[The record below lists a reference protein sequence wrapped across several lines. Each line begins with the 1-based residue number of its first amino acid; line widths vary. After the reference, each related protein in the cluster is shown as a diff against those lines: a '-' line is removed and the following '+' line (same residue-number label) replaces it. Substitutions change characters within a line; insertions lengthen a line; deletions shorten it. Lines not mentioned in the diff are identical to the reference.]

1 MATSEKEQRVHELTE
16 AIARSKSIV
25 LANFTGMNVDM
36 VTKMRRRLRDAH
48 VEFIV
53 EKNTLTKRALADSG
67 VKGLD
72 PLLEGPTGIA
82 LGQDEIA
89 GAKILAEFSKE
100 FEKPALKAAFVGG
113 QLYSPDGIK
122 MLAQLPPREVLL
134 GQLMSALRSPL
145 QGFAGVLSGS
155 LRQLVGTIDAVGKKK
170 QG

>member
-1 MATSEKEQRVHELTE
+1 MPTSEKEQRVRELTE

-25 LANFTGMNVDM
+25 LTNFTGMNVDL

-53 EKNTLTKRALADSG
+53 EKNTLAKLALKESG
-67 VKGLD
+67 VKDLD
-72 PLLEGPTGIA
+72 PYLEGPTGMA
-82 LGQDEIA
+82 LGKDEIA

-100 FEKPALKAAFVGG
+100 FEKPALKAAYVGG
-113 QLYSPDGIK
+113 QVYTADGIK
-122 MLAQLPPREVLL
+122 LLAQLPPREVLL
-134 GQLMSALRSPL
+134 GQFIGALRSPL

-155 LRQLVGTIDAVGKKK
+155 IRKLLGTIDAVGTKK